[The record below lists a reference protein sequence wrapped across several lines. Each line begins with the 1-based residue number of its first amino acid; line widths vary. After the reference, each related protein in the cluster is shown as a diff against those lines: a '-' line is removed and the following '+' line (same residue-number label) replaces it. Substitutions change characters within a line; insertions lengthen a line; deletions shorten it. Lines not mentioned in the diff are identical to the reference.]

1 MSFAK
6 VEPEQMPRLAWCAG
20 LLNRSAADELGA
32 WVARQRYPLLQRDVS
47 LHVMARETT
56 PIPATHAATHAA
68 TPCNPRCNPRC
79 TPCNPRCKHQARETK
94 LKDII
99 SDVEGT
105 WGRDV
110 SKVYFHV
117 DKHVAM
123 ESHTVS
129 RGRWGVSDNLL
140 PAAEVRARAQSLSA
154 DERAIP
160 GGGGGGAMH
169 RIAALNLPERPNS
182 QGEHWTISHDKG
194 MNWNTWLRFK
204 MKASCLLPPPHPTP
218 PYQAPSPLAA

>member
-1 MSFAK
+1 
-6 VEPEQMPRLAWCAG
+6 
-20 LLNRSAADELGA
+20 
-32 WVARQRYPLLQRDVS
+32 
-47 LHVMARETT
+47 
-56 PIPATHAATHAA
+56 
-68 TPCNPRCNPRC
+68 
-79 TPCNPRCKHQARETK
+79 
-94 LKDII
+94 
-99 SDVEGT
+99 
-105 WGRDV
+105 
-110 SKVYFHV
+110 
-117 DKHVAM
+117 M

-154 DERAIP
+154 DERAVP

-204 MKASCLLPPPHPTP
+204 MKASCLRPPP
-218 PYQAPSPLAA
+218 PY

>member
-1 MSFAK
+1 M
-6 VEPEQMPRLAWCAG
+6 
-20 LLNRSAADELGA
+20 D
-32 WVARQRYPLLQRDVS
+32 
-47 LHVMARETT
+47 
-56 PIPATHAATHAA
+56 
-68 TPCNPRCNPRC
+68 
-79 TPCNPRCKHQARETK
+79 K
-94 LKDII
+94 L
-99 SDVEGT
+99 
-105 WGRDV
+105 
-110 SKVYFHV
+110 
-117 DKHVAM
+117 VAM

-154 DERAIP
+154 DERAVP

-204 MKASCLLPPPHPTP
+204 MKASCLHPPP
-218 PYQAPSPLAA
+218 PY

>member
-1 MSFAK
+1 
-6 VEPEQMPRLAWCAG
+6 
-20 LLNRSAADELGA
+20 
-32 WVARQRYPLLQRDVS
+32 
-47 LHVMARETT
+47 
-56 PIPATHAATHAA
+56 
-68 TPCNPRCNPRC
+68 
-79 TPCNPRCKHQARETK
+79 
-94 LKDII
+94 
-99 SDVEGT
+99 
-105 WGRDV
+105 
-110 SKVYFHV
+110 
-117 DKHVAM
+117 M

-154 DERAIP
+154 DERAVP

-204 MKASCLLPPPHPTP
+204 MKASCLSPLLDSPTPRCASTGRRAAYPPPSSVPMHGLPPRSHRAPALASPRPSSSFRSARTGTTCRRSGSSTSTTTP
-218 PYQAPSPLAA
+218 MCCTSRCSTCFRVTTRAPRTTSGDRCRRRSQP